1 MGKLVVSQ
9 ASLSYCFF
17 LLILIILSGGKPM
30 KKLTALTSLIAGAG
44 MMLTISVTQAGTA
57 SETIA
62 QAEADIA
69 AANDARAVWRLLD
82 PVSGGKAVPLDKLLK
97 AAKAKLDANE
107 ESEAIRIAEKISWAA
122 RAGIAQ
128 SEAQKDASPVY
139 Y

>member
-1 MGKLVVSQ
+1 MQ
-9 ASLSYCFF
+9 
-17 LLILIILSGGKPM
+17 
-30 KKLTALTSLIAGAG
+30 KLTALTSLIASAG
-44 MMLTISVTQAGTA
+44 MMLAISVTQAGTA

-69 AANDARAVWRLLD
+69 ATNDAREVWRLLD
-82 PVSGGKAVPLDKLLK
+82 LVTRGEAVALDKLLK
-97 AAKAKLDANE
+97 TAKAKLDANE
-107 ESEAIRIAEKISWAA
+107 QSEAIRIAEKISWAA

>member
-1 MGKLVVSQ
+1 MQ
-9 ASLSYCFF
+9 E
-17 LLILIILSGGKPM
+17 
-30 KKLTALTSLIAGAG
+30 LTALTSLIAGAG
-44 MMLTISVTQAGTA
+44 MVLAISVAQAGTA

-82 PVSGGKAVPLDKLLK
+82 PVTRGKAVPLDKLLK
-97 AAKAKLDANE
+97 TAKAKLDGNG
-107 ESEAIRIAEKISWAA
+107 ESEAIRIAEKISWTA
-122 RAGIAQ
+122 RAGISQ

>member
-1 MGKLVVSQ
+1 
-9 ASLSYCFF
+9 
-17 LLILIILSGGKPM
+17 M
-30 KKLTALTSLIAGAG
+30 KKLTALALLIAGAG

-82 PVSGGKAVPLDKLLK
+82 PVTGGKAVPLDKLLK

-107 ESEAIRIAEKISWAA
+107 EAEAVRIAEKISWAA
-122 RAGIAQ
+122 RTGIAQ
-128 SEAQKDASPVY
+128 SEAQKGASPVY

>member
-1 MGKLVVSQ
+1 M
-9 ASLSYCFF
+9 
-17 LLILIILSGGKPM
+17 
-30 KKLTALTSLIAGAG
+30 AGAG
-44 MMLTISVTQAGTA
+44 MMLAISVSQADTA

-82 PVSGGKAVPLDKLLK
+82 PVTRGKAVPLDKLLK
-97 AAKAKLDANE
+97 TAKAKLDGNG
-107 ESEAIRIAEKISWAA
+107 ESEAIRIAEKISWTA
-122 RAGIAQ
+122 RAGISQ

>member
-1 MGKLVVSQ
+1 MQ
-9 ASLSYCFF
+9 
-17 LLILIILSGGKPM
+17 
-30 KKLTALTSLIAGAG
+30 KLTALTSLIAGAG
-44 MMLTISVTQAGTA
+44 MVLAISVAQAGTA

-82 PVSGGKAVPLDKLLK
+82 PVTRGEAVPLDKLLK
-97 AAKAKLDANE
+97 TAKAKLGANE
-107 ESEAIRIAEKISWAA
+107 QSEAIRIAEKISWAA
-122 RAGIAQ
+122 RAGISQ